1 MNKKKPNKLASEVD
15 THEPEHDAALEFQT
29 KVLSCL
35 SDIRMYNSHV
45 MQNSE
50 ALERS
55 IKNFKILIHGEDV

>member
-1 MNKKKPNKLASEVD
+1 MNKKKPNKLASEGD
-15 THEPEHDAALEFQT
+15 AHEPEHDTALEFQI
-29 KVLSCL
+29 KVLACL